1 MLSPACDW
9 NRWSSQTASAAAPAD
24 CLPASAAA
32 LACGSPP
39 SPACGSAQTIPA
51 GIRSAVDAPP
61 RSSGSPT
68 APASPLLPDLA
79 GKSFGSLLPGSPPP
93 PGTSSPHSNRQRP
106 FLLPIRC
113 LAHALLPGSGRRLH
127 PASAFAL
134 PASRLD
140 LVQGTAQKIHLQYLL
155 GQCLLQLLH
164 FRYQRLLPPPVR
176 SQHLRIQ
183 PLLPPR
189 QSPTIHSQLQCH
201 FRKILSCLY
210 PRHRGLPKL
219 QPTFLDPF

>member
-39 SPACGSAQTIPA
+39 SPSSGSTQTTPA
-51 GIRSAVDAPP
+51 GIHSAADSPP

-68 APASPLLPDLA
+68 APASPLLPDIA
-79 GKSFGSLLPGSPPP
+79 GQSCGSILLDSPPL
-93 PGTSSPHSNRQRP
+93 PGTSSPHSKRLRS
-106 FLLPIRC
+106 FLLPALC

-127 PASAFAL
+127 PASVSAL

-164 FRYQRLLPPPVR
+164 FLHQRLLPPPVR
-176 SQHLRIQ
+176 SQHLR
-183 PLLPPR
+183 
-189 QSPTIHSQLQCH
+189 
-201 FRKILSCLY
+201 
-210 PRHRGLPKL
+210 
-219 QPTFLDPF
+219 